1 MKGIIMA
8 RISMLGS
15 GTIGTIVG
23 KSLLQLGNQVIFY
36 DIDENRVKQLN
47 NSGLVATTEIENATA
62 KSEISFICVPTP
74 VTDKGMD
81 LTSVKA
87 VVESLASHLRNKNDY
102 HLVVVKSTVTPTTT
116 QRKLVPLLEKKS
128 GKHVDEQIGVCVNPE
143 FLTEISHTWSDGD
156 KFSRGFFNE
165 DRIVIGEFSKKSGDI
180 LEALYRSLNIPIIRT
195 DLTTAETIKLA
206 CNCALASRIS
216 YWNEIFYICQKL
228 GVDSNLVAN
237 VAAMDERI
245 GKYGTIHGK
254 AFGGKCLPKDLKAF
268 IKFSE
273 GVGHNPR
280 LLKAVEETNKK
291 IGAEKGVR
299 EQQG

>member
-1 MKGIIMA
+1 MA
-8 RISMLGS
+8 KISMLGS

-23 KSLLQLGNQVIFY
+23 KSLLQMGNPVIFY
-36 DIDENRVKQLN
+36 DVDENKVRLLN
-47 NSGLVATTEIENATA
+47 GSGLVATAKIEDAIA

-81 LTSVKA
+81 LTSVNS
-87 VVESLASHLRNKNDY
+87 VVESLALCLKNKNDY
-102 HLVVVKSTVTPTTT
+102 HLVVIKSTITPTTT
-116 QRKLVPLLEKKS
+116 EKNLIPLLEKIS

-143 FLTEISHTWSDGD
+143 FLTEISHTWSNSD
-156 KFSRGFFNE
+156 KFSRGFFKE
-165 DRIVIGEFSKKSGDI
+165 DRIVIGEFSRKCGDI
-180 LEALYRSLNIPIIRT
+180 LEGIYRSLDIPIIRT
-195 DLTTAETIKLA
+195 DLTTAETIKLV

-216 YWNEIFYICQKL
+216 YWNEISYICQIL

-273 GVGHNPR
+273 GLGYDPR
-280 LLKAVEETNKK
+280 LLKAVEETNEK
-291 IGAEKGVR
+291 IKSEKGVR
-299 EQQG
+299 E

>member
-1 MKGIIMA
+1 
-8 RISMLGS
+8 MLGS

-23 KSLLQLGNQVIFY
+23 NSLLRLGNHVIFY
-36 DIDENRVKQLN
+36 DVDKSRVKQLN
-47 NSGLVATTEIENATA
+47 DSGLIATSEIENAIA
-62 KSEISFICVPTP
+62 ESEISFICVPTP
-74 VTDKGMD
+74 VTDRGMD
-81 LTSVKA
+81 LASVNS
-87 VVESLASHLRNKNDY
+87 VVESLALCLRNKNDY
-102 HLVVVKSTVTPTTT
+102 HLVVVKSTVIPTTT
-116 QRKLVPLLEKKS
+116 EKKLVPLLERIS

-143 FLTEISHTWSDGD
+143 FLTEISNTWSNDD
-156 KFSRGFFNE
+156 KFSRDFFTE
-165 DRIVIGEFSKKSGDI
+165 DRIVIGEFSRKCGNI
-180 LEALYRSLNIPIIRT
+180 LEGLYHSLSIPIIRT

-216 YWNEIFYICQKL
+216 YWNEIFHICQEL

-273 GVGHNPR
+273 GLGHDPM
-280 LLKAVEETNKK
+280 LLKAVEETNEK
-291 IGAEKGVR
+291 IKAEKGVR
-299 EQQG
+299 E